1 MERGAR
7 VKTEEVLITPKD
19 IHLITGVNMEIAVKE
34 HEYICKALGHGSEE
48 LLITQYCE
56 FNDLDYDE
64 ILSFLHPV
72 QFKFILTI
80 F

>member
-7 VKTEEVLITPKD
+7 VHRIKTEEVLITAND

-34 HEYICKALGHGSEE
+34 HEYIRKALGYGSED

-56 FNDLDYDE
+56 FNDLDYEE

-72 QFKFILTI
+72 QLHFFQ
-80 F
+80 